1 MTLGKTLKKH
11 REDAK
16 LSMEQIANASGISQ
30 PYISQIE
37 NNKKRPSIS
46 AIFKILKA
54 MTDRIAINDL
64 NKVVHIVNASA
75 YDDEAMYRHIYFE
88 KLYNSLNTYLSRE
101 EIEKIILFAHK
112 DANPMD
118 IDENY
123 TFSTQI
129 DLAQLL
135 NIQFSDLSGVT
146 VHGKKIS
153 RKEFEFLQFVIAGI
167 SSLD

>member
-37 NNKKRPSIS
+37 NNKKRPSVA

-54 MTDRIAINDL
+54 MTDRIG
-64 NKVVHIVNASA
+64 VHELDQIVNIENGSASE
-75 YDDEAMYRHIYFE
+75 DENFYRQTYFE
-88 KLYNSLNTYLSRE
+88 NLYNSLSTYLSKE
-101 EIEKIILFAHK
+101 EIVQILLYAKK

-146 VHGKKIS
+146 VHGKKLS
-153 RKEFEFLQFVIAGI
+153 RKEFEFLQFVVAGI